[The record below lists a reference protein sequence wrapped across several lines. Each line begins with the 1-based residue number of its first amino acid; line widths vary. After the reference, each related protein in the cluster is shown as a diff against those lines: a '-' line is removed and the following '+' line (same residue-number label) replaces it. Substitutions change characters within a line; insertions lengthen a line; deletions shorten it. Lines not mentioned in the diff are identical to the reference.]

1 MESDLSLE
9 GNSFVT
15 LYPDLEE
22 LSLEQLYC
30 NLSLLHDERTFNE
43 SNLLCN
49 VTWDGLSCWPSTYA
63 GNTATVPCFS
73 EFNGVQYDVSGNASR
88 ECLQNASWSSWSN
101 YRSCKPLIIPEDDYL
116 KVLWDMREAVTVYYV
131 GYGLSL
137 IALTLALWIFI
148 YFKDLR
154 CLRNTI
160 HANLMFTYLLLD
172 ITWILTARL
181 QSSHN
186 YIASRVA
193 CFLTIFLTYLMGTN
207 FFWMFVEGLY
217 LFILVV
223 KTFSVDNIKIYIYAT
238 VGWGLPAVIAA
249 TWAGTKAHFGNNI
262 EDVLAPQGCPWQ
274 KRDYYDYIFICPVIL
289 VLLVNIIF
297 LLKIMWV
304 LITKLRATNTV
315 ESEQYRKA
323 AKALLVLIPLLG
335 VTYILVI
342 ATPSHRTGEIV
353 FTFIQ
358 ATLLSIQGFIV
369 AVLYCFLNGEVQN
382 SVKHRLERWK
392 IRRAI
397 NKGQHQAL
405 NYGTSPHNEKFYRN
419 RGVRDSCISFATST
433 SFVNFQGARS
443 PSVPAVNRLDIYVP
457 VIEAPPVKDETV

>member
-1 MESDLSLE
+1 VS
-9 GNSFVT
+9 
-15 LYPDLEE
+15 EE
-22 LSLEQLYC
+22 ITFDEIYC
-30 NLSLLHDERTFNE
+30 NFSHLNSANIFND
-43 SNLLCN
+43 SFCN
-49 VTWDGLSCWPSTYA
+49 ATWDGLSCWPVTVA
-63 GNTATVPCFS
+63 GSTATISCFP
-73 EFNGVQYDVSGNASR
+73 EFNGVKYDVSGNASR
-88 ECLQNASWSSWSN
+88 ECLSNATWSSWSN
-101 YRSCKPLIIPEDDYL
+101 YRSCKPLKIPEDEYL
-116 KVLWDMREAVTVYYV
+116 QVLWDMRGAVTVYYV

-172 ITWILTARL
+172 ITWILTAKL
-181 QSSHN
+181 QTSQNYVSSR
-186 YIASRVA
+186 IA
-193 CFLTIFLTYLMGTN
+193 CFLTLFLTYLMGTN

-223 KTFSVDNIKIYIYAT
+223 KTFTVDNIKLYVYTTI
-238 VGWGLPAVIAA
+238 GWVIPAVIAA
-249 TWAGTKAHFGNNI
+249 TWAGVKGHFGSTI
-262 EDVLAPQGCPWQ
+262 QDVLEPEGCPWQ

-289 VLLVNIIF
+289 VLMVNIIF
-297 LLKIMWV
+297 LTKIMWV

-342 ATPSHRTGEIV
+342 ATPSHRTGEVV

-382 SVKHRLERWK
+382 SVRSRLERWK
-392 IRRAI
+392 IRRGI
-397 NKGQHQAL
+397 NSRQSQSFSFRC
-405 NYGTSPHNEKFYRN
+405 SPQENFYRN
-419 RGVRDSCISFATST
+419 VPRGSCISFATSM
-433 SFVNFQGARS
+433 SFVNRS
-443 PSVPAVNRLDIYVP
+443 PSVPAINNYL
-457 VIEAPPVKDETV
+457 PPPDSLPMKDDVV